1 MQEDT
6 TAVILAELG
15 FQLKFD
21 MELSCTSPDSEKC
34 KLQQRTQVLHQ
45 VQTEE
50 GTGDL
55 VREHQETCISMGVD
69 QWNTEIRALT
79 LVQISFCEQ
88 LLQDC

>member
-1 MQEDT
+1 MYEDT
-6 TAVILAELG
+6 TAATLAELG
-15 FQLKFD
+15 FQLKVD

-55 VREHQETCISMGVD
+55 DREH
-69 QWNTEIRALT
+69 
-79 LVQISFCEQ
+79 
-88 LLQDC
+88 